1 MTVIN
6 TNINANIARDAIG
19 RNDRAMATS
28 MERLSTGLR
37 INSAKDDAAGLAIAN
52 RMAGQISGLNMAKRN
67 ANDAMSMVQT
77 IEGASKEIG
86 SMLVRMREL
95 AVQSASGTY
104 SDTDRAA
111 LDLEFDQLRLEVTRI
126 QEKTTWNEQAL
137 MDGSK
142 SVSIQLG
149 ASSGQTMSID
159 FADWSMENEKV
170 YGTAAKTTDIAK
182 GTENTIVSFG
192 ALDEGESITVG
203 GLTLTADGGDL
214 SAEDVRAAFAE
225 LENGAAEGN
234 DTTNGTWSGQLTG
247 WSTGEVGLLGSVRF
261 TSAAADLNVTDLA
274 ISSNGVLAEADTT
287 DGAADVEGAGGSR
300 ESSEVTFRPL
310 EAGQSI
316 TDAGLTLT
324 ATARIESSTIA
335 DGFESLAV
343 NAIAGNNIDNGSWSG
358 KLTGFS
364 TAAADGS
371 KVVFSSTTDK
381 TNVEDIV
388 ISSAGSPA
396 AIAPQAVLTN
406 QGSVR
411 DVAAVDVA
419 ETAIDA
425 ISIHNADGAA
435 AAIVTLDKAITGI
448 TSEQAKYGAYLSRL
462 QYASDNLSNLS
473 TNTDQSRSRI
483 QDADYAVETTALART
498 QIIAQ
503 ASTAML
509 AQANQVK
516 QTVLALLQ

>member
-170 YGTAAKTTDIAK
+170 YGTAAKTTAINK
-182 GTENTIVSFG
+182 GAESTIVGFG
-192 ALDEGESITVG
+192 ELKDGESITIG
-203 GLTLTADGGDL
+203 GLTLTADGGDI
-214 SAEDVRAAFAE
+214 SEANVRAAFAE

-234 DTTNGTWSGQLTG
+234 DTTNGTWSGKLTG
-247 WSTGEVGLLGSVRF
+247 WSTGKVVFGTVRF
-261 TSAAADLNVTDLA
+261 TSATADLNVTDLE
-274 ISSNGVLAEADTT
+274 ISSTGVLATAAIT
-287 DGAADVEGAGGSR
+287 DGAAAQTETAL
-300 ESSEVTFRPL
+300 VTFAPMKSG
-310 EAGQSI
+310 ESV
-316 TDAGLTLT
+316 TVAGLTLT
-324 ATARIESSTIA
+324 ATADLAA
-335 DGFESLAV
+335 D
-343 NAIAGNNIDNGSWSG
+343 AIAAGFAGLDAGDTAGNDVLNGVWSGQLFAYDTVAATSPAVTFTHVIDN
-358 KLTGFS
+358 LNMVDIAIS
-364 TAAADGS
+364 TNKPAANAPW
-371 KVVFSSTTDK
+371 VTSTTD
-381 TNVEDIV
+381 
-388 ISSAGSPA
+388 
-396 AIAPQAVLTN
+396 
-406 QGSVR
+406 GSVR